1 MEIWNVHLTN
11 SEVLKIKSK
20 KKDLLKSEK
29 KYLSVVLIE
38 NESEKEILLNRNS
51 IVWLSK
57 EEKQSEKED

>member
-1 MEIWNVHLTN
+1 MEIWNIHLSN

-29 KYLSVVLIE
+29 KYLSAVLIDNE
-38 NESEKEILLNRNS
+38 NEKEILLNRNS

>member
-29 KYLSVVLIE
+29 KYLSAVSIE
-38 NESEKEILLNRNS
+38 NDNEKEILLNRNA

-57 EEKQSEKED
+57 EEKQAEKED